1 MTDVAL
7 DLLPE
12 QQACQKRAVLAS
24 QRCVCIITVAFI
36 AHVLLS
42 YPLWFPNTR
51 TYPTIP
57 VFDLLPIRYATWVTD
72 SLSMMVLIALGMTS
86 ITTLWRQPML
96 IIGLVSL
103 VLLVL
108 EDVNRFQPWVY
119 VYGILL
125 WNIAWCRWRKTPE
138 LQLAGLQFTVSM
150 VYFWTGVH
158 KLNIQFIS
166 DVYPWLV
173 GVFPLTEWMQD
184 YPKLGYSMGLLEV
197 GIGLL
202 LLLVRTR
209 RMAVVLGVIMHA
221 IILSILIK
229 SEWNSVVYPWNVAMM
244 GLLVVL
250 FWFPNKVPTLGS
262 KRHRPNLVI
271 LLLFGVLPSLYLVQK
286 LPVGLSLALYS
297 GTDMECDLIVKKG
310 TATACIP
317 ASIQAQFIPWGKE
330 EQLLSLDDWGMAD
343 LNIPPY
349 ASNASYYEVARQFCS
364 CAKDSGRVIFY
375 YPNPWKN
382 EDKTIY
388 LNCPVL
394 LRQLEQ

>member
-7 DLLPE
+7 HLLPE

-24 QRCVCIITVAFI
+24 QRCVRIITLAFS
-36 AHVLLS
+36 AQVLLS
-42 YPLWFPNTR
+42 YPLWFPHTR

-57 VFDLLPIRYATWVTD
+57 TFDFLPVQYADWFTD
-72 SLSMMVLIALGMTS
+72 GLSMMVLIALGMAS
-86 ITTLWRQPML
+86 ITALLRQPML
-96 IIGLVSL
+96 IMGLVSL

-125 WNIAWCRWRKTPE
+125 CNIAWCRWRDAPE

-158 KLNIQFIS
+158 KLNVQFVS

-173 GVFPLTEWMQD
+173 GVFPLTEWMQN
-184 YPKLGYSMGLLEV
+184 YPKLGYGMGLMEI

-209 RMAVVLGVIMHA
+209 RIAVVLGIMMHA

-244 GLLVVL
+244 GLLIAL
-250 FWFPNKVPTLGS
+250 FWFPNKVPTFRL

-271 LLLFGVLPSLYLVQK
+271 LLLFGILPSFYLCQK

-310 TATACIP
+310 TAKTCIP
-317 ASIQAQFIPWGKE
+317 TSIHDQFIPWNSRE
-330 EQLLSLDDWGMAD
+330 EILSLDDWGMAD

-349 ASNASYYEVARQFCS
+349 ASNASYYEVARQFCH

-382 EDKTIY
+382 EDERVY
-388 LNCPVL
+388 LDCPVL
-394 LRQLEQ
+394 LRHMEQ